1 MADDRGPDG
10 SEGEQRP
17 DEQTGDEQAGTE
29 QTNSGQA
36 KPGQTNSGEVG
47 DESGAPTGS
56 DSGDGGDDV
65 TRRDPAD
72 SPFGLPL
79 RGGSRDDAS
88 DPFGG
93 LPDLPGFGGFG
104 GMGPGGP
111 GGPAGFGGGDL
122 GAMLEQVLG
131 EAANNPELAEM
142 MRSMGV
148 DPTDPA
154 TQAAMR
160 AQLGTFMQAQQ
171 SPTGSRDLATEV
183 ARKHVLASEGN
194 DVHDAAASR
203 AVADAVAV
211 ATLWLDEQTTLA
223 APAWRATGLSRAEW
237 VEATMPRWFE
247 LIEPVS
253 DGVTAATS
261 DALRKQMGEL
271 GPEAFGE
278 ALPPGLPEGFDPR
291 AMVEQWAPMLGN
303 LSRQMFSAQLGQA
316 VGTLATEVVGGTEV
330 GLPLTEPGLV
340 ALLPGNVAALAQ
352 SLEID
357 LPQVRLYLA
366 VREAARVRLFSEV
379 PWLGPQ
385 LLSAVDDYAR
395 NITIDT
401 EAIESAL
408 STIDASDPEALR
420 GALQG
425 NLFRP
430 HPTPAQQAALTRL
443 ETLLAL
449 AEGWVDHVSDRA
461 TATHLPQSAAL
472 AETIR
477 RRRVGGAAQKTFAGL
492 VGLELSPRRLRDAA
506 NLWAALENAGG
517 ADLRDSRWAHPD
529 LAPTAA
535 DLDDPIGYVQRAT
548 GGTGRIAGAESSAA
562 AEATA
567 SDAAAGAPGAES
579 SGDSLGDDLD
589 AVLRS
594 ILEEAD
600 RERDAGGDTG
610 GTGSDSGGSRGPD
623 GDTPDPDGPSTGE
636 RE

>member
-1 MADDRGPDG
+1 MADEHTPDG
-10 SEGEQRP
+10 DERDEERSDEGAGE
-17 DEQTGDEQAGTE
+17 DTG
-29 QTNSGQA
+29 
-36 KPGQTNSGEVG
+36 
-47 DESGAPTGS
+47 
-56 DSGDGGDDV
+56 
-65 TRRDPAD
+65 RDPKD

-79 RGGSRDDAS
+79 RGGSGSGDVTGPGAGGF
-88 DPFGG
+88 PGFPGLGGQAGFGG
-93 LPDLPGFGGFG
+93 LGGMEGFGGL
-104 GMGPGGP
+104 GGP
-111 GGPAGFGGGDL
+111 GGADL

-131 EAANNPELAEM
+131 EAATNPELAEV

-160 AQLGTFMQAQQ
+160 AQLGTFMQAEQ

-194 DVHDAAASR
+194 DVHDAAAAR
-203 AVADAVAV
+203 AVSDAVSV

-223 APAWRATGLSRAEW
+223 SPAWRATGLSRAEW
-237 VEATMPRWFE
+237 VEATMPQWFT

-271 GPEAFGE
+271 GTDAFDP
-278 ALPPGLPEGFDPR
+278 ADLPPGLPEGFDPR

-316 VGTLATEVVGGTEV
+316 VGTLATEVLGGTEV

-340 ALLPGNVAALAQ
+340 ALLPGNVAVLAE
-352 SLEID
+352 SLGID

-379 PWLGPQ
+379 TWLGPQ

-401 EAIESAL
+401 DAIESAL
-408 STIDASDPEALR
+408 STIDPADPEALR

-430 HPTPAQQAALTRL
+430 HPTPAQQAALARL

-461 TATHLPQSAAL
+461 TSAHLPQAAAL

-477 RRRVGGAAQKTFAGL
+477 RRRVGGAAQKTFSGL
-492 VGLELSPRRLRDAA
+492 VGLELRPRRLRDAA
-506 NLWAALENAGG
+506 NLWAALENVGG
-517 ADLRDSRWAHPD
+517 AELRDGRWAHPD

-535 DLDDPIGYVQRAT
+535 DLDDPIGYVERAAGVT
-548 GGTGRIAGAESSAA
+548 SPGAVAGAEGGATSEDGSSAV
-562 AEATA
+562 
-567 SDAAAGAPGAES
+567 
-579 SGDSLGDDLD
+579 GDDTSDLD
-589 AVLRS
+589 AVLRG

-600 RERDAGGDTG
+600 RER
-610 GTGSDSGGSRGPD
+610 GSDGPPPGDRG
-623 GDTPDPDGPSTGE
+623 
-636 RE
+636 

>member
-10 SEGEQRP
+10 SEGEERP
-17 DEQTGDEQAGTE
+17 DEQTDDET
-29 QTNSGQA
+29 
-36 KPGQTNSGEVG
+36 
-47 DESGAPTGS
+47 GATTGP
-56 DSGDGGDDV
+56 DTGGAGGDDL
-65 TRRDPAD
+65 TRRDPLD

-79 RGGSRDDAS
+79 RGGSRDEP

-93 LPDLPGFGGFG
+93 LPDIPGFAGFGGA
-104 GMGPGGP
+104 

-142 MRSMGV
+142 MRGMGV

-194 DVHDAAASR
+194 DVHDAAASQ

-271 GPEAFGE
+271 GPEAFGD

-330 GLPLTEPGLV
+330 GLPLTDPGLV

-408 STIDASDPEALR
+408 TTIDASDPEALR

-449 AEGWVDHVSDRA
+449 AEGWVDHVSDLA

-492 VGLELSPRRLRDAA
+492 VGLELRPRRLRDAA

-535 DLDDPIGYVQRAT
+535 DLDDPIGYVERAT
-548 GGTGRIAGAESSAA
+548 GGSARAAAGSIAGAGAGDGAA
-562 AEATA
+562 APEGIEG
-567 SDAAAGAPGAES
+567 AGS
-579 SGDSLGDDLD
+579 SDLD
-589 AVLRS
+589 EVLRG
-594 ILEEAD
+594 IFEEAD
-600 RERDAGGDTG
+600 RAREAGGDTRG
-610 GTGSDSGGSRGPD
+610 ETGGSRGPD
-623 GDTPDPDGPSTGE
+623 ADTPDADGPSTGE

>member
-17 DEQTGDEQAGTE
+17 DEHSGDEQ
-29 QTNSGQA
+29 
-36 KPGQTNSGEVG
+36 
-47 DESGAPTGS
+47 TGR
-56 DSGDGGDDV
+56 DRGDDV
-65 TRRDPAD
+65 TRRDPTD

-104 GMGPGGP
+104 GMGGP

-194 DVHDAAASR
+194 DVHDAAASQ

-211 ATLWLDEQTTLA
+211 ATLWLDEQTPLA
-223 APAWRATGLSRAEW
+223 APAGRATGLSRAEW

-408 STIDASDPEALR
+408 TTIDASDPEALR

-477 RRRVGGAAQKTFAGL
+477 RRRVGGA
-492 VGLELSPRRLRDAA
+492 
-506 NLWAALENAGG
+506 
-517 ADLRDSRWAHPD
+517 DLRDSRWAHPD

-548 GGTGRIAGAESSAA
+548 GGTGRLSGAESSAPG
-562 AEATA
+562 EATVSGA
-567 SDAAAGAPGAES
+567 AAAGAAGAEP

-600 RERDAGGDTG
+600 RERDAGGPRAPG
-610 GTGSDSGGSRGPD
+610 D
-623 GDTPDPDGPSTGE
+623 GAPGDGTPDPDGPSTGE